1 VERVCTVNGC
11 HSRAKRSAKGES
23 PREPDESS
31 GPIPPPPSNAALS
44 ASVLVLNRLYMAV
57 HIINI
62 RRAFCLLYR
71 DLAEVI
77 HYEEGHFTNYSF
89 ETWLELSNLHVDC
102 KQSHEDW
109 IRGVNFEIL
118 APRVIRLMDFDR
130 VPKQHLHLNRRTIL
144 ARDEHIC
151 QYCGRHYPTSQ
162 LSIDHVIPRSRGGGM
177 TWENVVCACLACN
190 TKKGGHTPHEAR
202 MKLVRHPKRPNHNP
216 MLVQKL
222 SNPKY
227 EIWRT
232 WLNGVFWDIGTKE

>member
-1 VERVCTVNGC
+1 VKRESAVIGC
-11 HSRAKRSAKGES
+11 RPRAKRSAKNES
-23 PREPDESS
+23 PARTDDSS
-31 GPIPPPPSNAALS
+31 GPIISPPVNLALS

-77 HYEEGHFTNYSF
+77 HFEDGRFTNYSF
-89 ETWLELSNLHVDC
+89 GTWLDLSELHVEC
-102 KQSHEDW
+102 KQPQEDW

-118 APRVIRLMDFDR
+118 APRVVRLLEFDR
-130 VPKQHLHLNRRTIL
+130 LPKQHLHLNRRTIL
-144 ARDEHIC
+144 ARDEHTC

-162 LSIDHVIPRSRGGGM
+162 LSLDHVVPRSRGGGM

-190 TKKGGHTPHEAR
+190 MKKGGRTPHEAR
-202 MKLVRHPKRPNHNP
+202 MKLARHPKRPSHNP
-216 MLVQKL
+216 MLAQKL
-222 SNPKY
+222 NNPKY

-232 WLNGVFWDIGTKE
+232 WLEGVYWDVGAKE